1 MMNSIEVCLIPELYP
16 HRKTVGNNHIAV
28 AADILRAST
37 TIVAAIAQ
45 GAQKVIPVT
54 DIDKL
59 SEFKKNGAIIVS
71 ERDGIQ
77 SDFADFGNSPLQ
89 LMQADIKN
97 AVIAISTTNGTRAL
111 SVVGDAEKILIG
123 AFSNISALCAKL
135 KELNQNVVIVCSG
148 WKYRFSLEDTL
159 FAGAVCE
166 NLTADNR
173 FTFADDSVIA
183 AMELWKNAK
192 NDLLN
197 FVSRCEHYQRLHDL
211 GMGDSVP
218 YCFEMDTCSVVP
230 VSERGV
236 IVKQC

>member
-1 MMNSIEVCLIPELYP
+1 MSHIEVCFLPELYP
-16 HRKTVGNNHIAV
+16 YRKTAGNNHAAV
-28 AADILRAST
+28 AVDILRATT
-37 TIVAAIAQ
+37 TIVTAIAQ
-45 GAQKVIPVT
+45 GVKKIVPVT
-54 DIDKL
+54 DIYQL
-59 SEFKKNGAIIVS
+59 SELKKNGYIIVS

-111 SVVGDAEKILIG
+111 SAVNDAEKIFIG

-135 KELNQNVVIVCSG
+135 RELNKDIVIVCSG
-148 WKYRFSLEDTL
+148 WKHHFSLEDTL

-166 NLTADNR
+166 HLIADNQ
-173 FTFADDSVIA
+173 FTYADDSVIA

-192 NDLLN
+192 NNLLN
-197 FVSRCEHYQRLHDL
+197 FASRSEHYQRLYNLD
-211 GMGDSVP
+211 MGESVP

-230 VSERGV
+230 VLKNGM
-236 IVKQC
+236 IVGD